1 MNGQKEDSGNAFFI
15 LVCLMIAVLFVLP
28 TWYASRAGYING
40 TLLELAKTQIA
51 AFAVFSDEAQQAL
64 GLMAQADPAALSWEQ
79 MTNVLRYS
87 GKWIRWPYAVVLAAL
102 GVAAIFMERTAG
114 LIRRLNMDSLL
125 AHNAESFACL
135 RPVVGRGKYLLS
147 RESYDNGP
155 WRIARTPVQF
165 AVEHGLLLDKEGQA
179 FTAEQVLR
187 RGLPHADL
195 PAYGHA
201 YLDEEQAAIVL
212 QEQLGKKFSGFDAM
226 SQERKVLASAFL
238 AYAAGDKHA
247 CMSLLDAMSVSYTEN
262 EKQAPACPVLENAT
276 FQKQMEDL
284 WNTHKTL
291 LDEPILKR
299 HAVFE
304 LPLFMAML
312 TLARRKGVLASS
324 QFLWLRP
331 LDRPLWYALN
341 QCGGRAAWAE
351 GFAAWRRKKKPV
363 LHSPKLALP
372 MPCSASRIHWQR
384 KAGLRKCPNF
394 LNRQG
399 FIWTKTWFSRRQKK
413 TANMMPITIRIYCKS
428 IEVNYDSTKG
438 SWSGRQRS
446 PRA

>member
-28 TWYASRAGYING
+28 AWYASRAGYING

-87 GKWIRWPYAVVLAAL
+87 GKWIRWPYAVVLVAL

-114 LIRRLNMDSLL
+114 LIRNLNMDSLL

-165 AVEHGLLLDKEGQA
+165 AVEHGLLLDKDGQV

-201 YLDEEQAAIVL
+201 YLDEEQSAIVL
-212 QEQLGKKFSGFDAM
+212 QEQLGKKFGGFDAM

-247 CMSLLDAMSVSYTEN
+247 CMNLLDAMSASYTEN

-276 FQKQMEDL
+276 FQKQMENL

-351 GFAAWRRKKKPV
+351 GFAAWAQYAAEEKAGTSFPEARTAHAVQRLKDTLAAQGWFTKM
-363 LHSPKLALP
+363 PKLFEP
-372 MPCSASRIHWQR
+372 T
-384 KAGLRKCPNF
+384 GLHLDKDVVFAAAEENSEYDANND
-394 LNRQG
+394 LNLLQE
-399 FIWTKTWFSRRQKK
+399 
-413 TANMMPITIRIYCKS
+413 Y
-428 IEVNYDSTKG
+428 
-438 SWSGRQRS
+438 
-446 PRA
+446 